1 MPRRPSPPSK
11 WSACS
16 AGCERDGPGSSDTSV
31 RRESREKVFQ
41 TLFMMDALG
50 VGPDEAIP
58 LFASTSD
65 PPSDPD
71 YYAEAVCGVWD
82 RREEIDSLIGE
93 AAEHWRVERM
103 ALVDRNILRLGAY
116 ELSVGSDIPFAVA
129 INEAVELGKRF
140 GAEDSGAF
148 INGILDRISEIVRKK
163 LSAGGSA

>member
-1 MPRRPSPPSK
+1 M
-11 WSACS
+11 
-16 AGCERDGPGSSDTSV
+16 

-50 VGPDEAIP
+50 VGPGEAIP

-71 YYAEAVCGVWD
+71 YYAEAVHGVWD
-82 RREEIDSLIGE
+82 RREELDSLIGE

-163 LSAGGSA
+163 ISAGGRREV